1 MDLERI
7 RQIAER
13 VASSEG
19 LELLAVEWAG
29 PTRGGV
35 LRLTIDRLD
44 TPVNHRDC
52 QAVSDQLG
60 TLLDVE
66 GLVDGR
72 YTLEVASP
80 GLDRKLYKPA
90 DYERFRGRRVK
101 VRLKRPLPSET
112 LAANQRRFE
121 AQLEGLA
128 EGQVSFR
135 LNDQVIRVPL
145 DEIEAVNL
153 VVEF

>member
-13 VASSEG
+13 VAGSEG

-29 PTRGGV
+29 PARGGI
-35 LRLTIDRLD
+35 LRLTIDRPD
-44 TPVNHRDC
+44 TPVSHRDC
-52 QAVSDQLG
+52 QTVSDQLG

-66 GLVDGR
+66 NLVDAR
-72 YTLEVASP
+72 YILEVASP

-90 DYERFRGRRVK
+90 DYQRFRGRRVK
-101 VRLKRPLPSET
+101 VRLRHPLPSES
-112 LAANQRRFE
+112 LAPNQRRFE
-121 AQLEGLA
+121 AQLEGLQD
-128 EGQVSFR
+128 GQVSFR
-135 LNDQVIRVPL
+135 LNDQLISVPY
-145 DEIEAVNL
+145 DEIETVNL

>member
-29 PTRGGV
+29 PARGGL

-44 TPVNHRDC
+44 TPVSHQDC

-60 TLLDVE
+60 TILDVE
-66 GLVDGR
+66 DLVDGR

-90 DYERFRGRRVK
+90 DYQRFQGRRVK
-101 VRLKRPLPSET
+101 VRLKHPLEGS
-112 LAANQRRFE
+112 NQRRFE

-135 LNDQVIRVPL
+135 LNEQVIRVSY